1 MDTNFNPV
9 PDSMI
14 LHDPIT
20 GEPMQQQCN
29 INHIVLDPMTEQQLA
44 NQEHM
49 QQMQQMQQMQNAQQ
63 MQQMNDWQRYNQQQY
78 YNMQQEQTRRTD
90 SKCTIM
96 CTLSLLGFA
105 IARAGN
111 MMFFGMSSS
120 TEIFDMLRISSFLW
134 MCGVAGF
141 ITMIVARVKYPRS
154 VYAKVVMWIYIAS
167 IIIKVIV
174 FIAGFAMVMYFIKE
188 IFGGF

>member
-1 MDTNFNPV
+1 
-9 PDSMI
+9 
-14 LHDPIT
+14 
-20 GEPMQQQCN
+20 
-29 INHIVLDPMTEQQLA
+29 
-44 NQEHM
+44 
-49 QQMQQMQQMQNAQQ
+49 
-63 MQQMNDWQRYNQQQY
+63 MNDWQRYNQQPY